1 VDVGD
6 FAGRECAVLRDHL
19 REGGPA
25 QVFHPEADLAVDA
38 GGTENADDVRVT
50 EAGEQAALLHDLVGV
65 RVRIGR
71 AAEKLERDLA
81 IELRIPRAV
90 DVAEGAACDVI
101 ENVEVPPASGRPW
114 SCG

>member
-1 VDVGD
+1 
-6 FAGRECAVLRDHL
+6 
-19 REGGPA
+19 
-25 QVFHPEADLAVDA
+25 
-38 GGTENADDVRVT
+38 
-50 EAGEQAALLHDLVGV
+50 
-65 RVRIGR
+65 VRIGR

-114 SCG
+114 SCGPATGYPCGLNPVNLRDAGDDPQRRHLAAKGVAADLLERVPVDRRTLADRADQVLEGRTV